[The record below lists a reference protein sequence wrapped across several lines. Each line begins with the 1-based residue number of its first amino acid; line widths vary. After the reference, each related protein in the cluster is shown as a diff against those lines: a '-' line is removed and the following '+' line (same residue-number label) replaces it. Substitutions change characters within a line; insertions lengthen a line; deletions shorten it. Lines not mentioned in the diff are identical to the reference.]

1 MISLLNCKN
10 IKQHSEQP
18 LDHSVALQNSSD
30 KERNYRWKKLFN
42 AVLEVS
48 AKPEKG
54 HYVIIILLD
63 TQTELM

>member
-1 MISLLNCKN
+1 MKSGRLQIDGWLLLP
-10 IKQHSEQP
+10 I
-18 LDHSVALQNSSD
+18 
-30 KERNYRWKKLFN
+30 
-42 AVLEVS
+42 VLEVS